1 MLVPLR
7 RKGCSESCNECAFLL
22 SLWNYYELF
31 TMKRLLSIMSI
42 ILFAS
47 ISFIVEAKST
57 MELLINKDWH
67 ELDLISMKAQEF
79 YVRFTGTQRMIVSAD
94 SAGNTIAKAQRYYLS
109 NKYTETFDSTKVGK
123 RKKGNYIIIQ
133 GDRNSVDRNVICLE
147 LKELG
152 DNVMRFVDR
161 NEKSNQERYYYSDL
175 QFMGK
180 KGDVITTLDLLM
192 NKIWFQVDPI
202 TGERLNVEH
211 QYGKNGKFV
220 RCIMPENRR
229 TQYPQWFRREFYL
242 SDTIVTKFNRKKVGS
257 RLNGRYIVVNEL
269 DSDGSWQAATYDIA
283 TLSENR
289 LELECVYP
297 KGYATQVFVSNI
309 YSQNAEHAKRKPQ
322 QSELMKDGWYRL
334 DTTTF
339 KRSRYIERYNKTHVT
354 RIVPIYSGGDTV
366 ELKKIYEYYMS
377 NQPEAEFDWSKKGK
391 TSEGDYIVVNE
402 QDLTGKWQAVNYRVE
417 LLSGGNM
424 ITVKEVPG
432 DTIIQTF
439 ERDLNEEDKLK
450 LAYQQKQQA
459 EADSA
464 KEKTMMDMLV
474 GKQWRCI
481 VAGQK
486 IISGSVNA
494 DYYTET
500 KLIAPFFYKTDGGWI
515 TEIRNWDYKLSD
527 KLDFDFSYKEQA
539 KKRKNGR
546 FFNYC
551 GYYDMRVGGAKR
563 SYNFE
568 ILYLSEKVMVNRSYN
583 NLGFPTYIY
592 IEISE

>member
-1 MLVPLR
+1 M
-7 RKGCSESCNECAFLL
+7 
-22 SLWNYYELF
+22 
-31 TMKRLLSIMSI
+31 TIKRILTTILTVI
-42 ILFAS
+42 IAS
-47 ISFIVEAKST
+47 VVFYVEAKST

-67 ELDLISMKAQEF
+67 ELDITSMKAKES
-79 YVRFTGTQRMIVSAD
+79 YVRFTGTQRIIVSAD

-109 NKYTETFDSTKVGK
+109 NRYEDTFDSTKVGK
-123 RKKGNYIIIQ
+123 KKKGNYIIIQ
-133 GDRNSVDRNVICLE
+133 GDRNSVDRNVICFE

-152 DNVMRFVDR
+152 ENVMRFVDK
-161 NEKSNQERYYYSDL
+161 NDMNNKEMYCYSEL
-175 QFMGK
+175 EFLSK

-211 QYGKNGKFV
+211 QYGTNGKFV

-229 TQYPQWFRREFYL
+229 TQFPQWFRREFYL
-242 SDTIVTKFNRKKVGS
+242 SDTVVTKFNRKKVGK
-257 RLNGRYIVVNEL
+257 RINGRYLVVNEL

-322 QSELMKDGWYRL
+322 QSELMKDDWYRL

-354 RIVPIYSGGDTV
+354 RIVPIYSGGDTI

-377 NQPEAEFDWSKKGK
+377 NQPETEFDWSKKGK

-402 QDLTGKWQAVNYRVE
+402 QNLTGKWKAVNYRVE
-417 LLSGGNM
+417 LLSGENM
-424 ITVKEVPG
+424 VTVKEVPG
-432 DTIIQTF
+432 DTIMQTF

-459 EADSA
+459 EVDTT

-481 VAGQK
+481 VVGQQ
-486 IISGSVNA
+486 IRSGAASAN
-494 DYYTET
+494 YYTET
-500 KLIAPFFYKTDGGWI
+500 KLIGPFFWKTDGGYI

-527 KLDFDFSYKEQA
+527 KLDYDFDYEEQA
-539 KKRKNGR
+539 RRPKRGR
-546 FFNYC
+546 YRNHC
-551 GYYDMRVGGAKR
+551 GYYNGFKQTWNR
-563 SYNFE
+563 E
-568 ILYLSEKVMVNRSYN
+568 ILYLSDKMLVTKDAYSPHSRIP
-583 NLGFPTYIY
+583 PTGIITIY
-592 IEISE
+592 VSE

>member
-1 MLVPLR
+1 
-7 RKGCSESCNECAFLL
+7 
-22 SLWNYYELF
+22 
-31 TMKRLLSIMSI
+31 MKRLLSIMPI

-47 ISFIVEAKST
+47 ISFVVEAKST

-67 ELDLISMKAQEF
+67 ELDVTTMRAHEGF

-94 SAGNTIAKAQRYYLS
+94 SVGNTIAKAQRYYLS
-109 NKYTETFDSTKVGK
+109 NRYEETFDSTKVGK
-123 RKKGNYIIIQ
+123 KKKGKYIIIQ
-133 GDRNSVDRNVICLE
+133 GDRNSIDRNIICLE
-147 LKELG
+147 IKDIGE
-152 DNVMRFVDR
+152 NVMDVIDM
-161 NEKSNQERYYYSDL
+161 NHPENPEKRYYSDL
-175 QFMGK
+175 KLSFK
-180 KGDVITTLDLLM
+180 SGDVISTLDLLM

-211 QYGKNGKFV
+211 QYGDDGEFL
-220 RCIMPENRR
+220 RSIMPENRR
-229 TQYPQWFRREFYL
+229 TELPQWILREFYL
-242 SDTIVTKFNRKKVGS
+242 SDTIVTKFNRKEVGK
-257 RLNGRYIVVNEL
+257 RINGRYIVVNEL

-322 QSELMKDGWYRL
+322 QSELMKDDWYRL

-354 RIVPIYSGGDTV
+354 RIVPIYSGGDTI

-377 NQPEAEFDWSKKGK
+377 NQPETEFDWSKKGK

-424 ITVKEVPG
+424 VTVKEVPG
-432 DTIIQTF
+432 DTIMQAF
-439 ERDLNEEDKLK
+439 ERDLSEEEQLK

-459 EADSA
+459 EADTT

-474 GKQWRCI
+474 GKQWRLVICGNKVI
-481 VAGQK
+481 YKEVEAM
-486 IISGSVNA
+486 
-494 DYYTET
+494 YFTET
-500 KLIAPFFYKTDGGWI
+500 KMTYLCYN
-515 TEIRNWDYKLSD
+515 RNRKKGKFMIIERIFDYKFSNR
-527 KLDFDFSYKEQA
+527 LDYDFSYKEFAQ
-539 KKRKNGR
+539 RQENGL
-546 FFNYC
+546 FLNSKIYSNNC
-551 GYYDMRVGGAKR
+551 
-563 SYNFE
+563 NEE
-568 ILYLSEKVMVNRSYN
+568 ILYLSDNILIVRIYHVETRKPVHVNVY
-583 NLGFPTYIY
+583 L
-592 IEISE
+592 SE